1 MKNKMEFVR
10 TSFYLLACLII
21 CYQASAQI
29 VGVDICDCQPSTITF
44 RVDFSFDC
52 DGSNVAGPGIDE
64 TTCNAET
71 RGNENVTDFVPT
83 LITTVQIFELDENFQ
98 PVSETNY
105 DAVYFDGAGVTY
117 TTIVERAPDKIT
129 TATLPRGFQVVLT
142 GLNAAEQNIVTLLA
156 IRYTGGTCYKSC
168 NRFSRMQLNIN
179 CFYFRMRNL
188 PALGSGGAD
197 RVDCF
202 CKYCFL
208 LRKYLFSEI
217 HR

>member
-29 VGVDICDCQPSTITF
+29 VGVDICACQPSTITF
-44 RVDFSFDC
+44 RVDFSIDC

-64 TTCNAET
+64 TTCNTET

-83 LITTVQIFELDENFQ
+83 FITTVQILELDENIQ

-105 DAVYFDGAGVTY
+105 DAGYFDGAEITY
-117 TTIVERAPDKIT
+117 TAIVERAPDNIT
-129 TATLPRGFQVVLT
+129 AATLPRGFQVVLT
-142 GLNAAEQNIVTLLA
+142 GLNAAEQNIVNLLA

-168 NRFSRMQLNIN
+168 NKIFK
-179 CFYFRMRNL
+179 
-188 PALGSGGAD
+188 
-197 RVDCF
+197 DCN
-202 CKYCFL
+202 
-208 LRKYLFSEI
+208 ST
-217 HR
+217 